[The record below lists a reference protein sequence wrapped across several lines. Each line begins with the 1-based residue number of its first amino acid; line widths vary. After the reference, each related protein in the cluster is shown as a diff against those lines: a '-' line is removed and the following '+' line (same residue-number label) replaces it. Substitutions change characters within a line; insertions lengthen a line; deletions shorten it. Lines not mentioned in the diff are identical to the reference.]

1 MQRLSKNLCE
11 KIEGRAALNHKKLA
25 EKQVFAA
32 SVFHQGKLFTA
43 EQLLV
48 GTPKH
53 EENTYIADG
62 FNILMNVKTV
72 QTYRLCT
79 SC

>member
-1 MQRLSKNLCE
+1 MQCLSKHLCE
-11 KIEGRAALNHKKLA
+11 KVEGRAALNHKKLA

-53 EENTYIADG
+53 EKNT
-62 FNILMNVKTV
+62 
-72 QTYRLCT
+72 
-79 SC
+79 